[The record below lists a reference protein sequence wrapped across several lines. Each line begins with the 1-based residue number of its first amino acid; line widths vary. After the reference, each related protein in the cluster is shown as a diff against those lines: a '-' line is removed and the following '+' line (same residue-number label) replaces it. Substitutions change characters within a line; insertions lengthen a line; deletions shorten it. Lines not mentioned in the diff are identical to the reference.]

1 MIAWAIEAV
10 VASTALML
18 LVMVL
23 RRPVAEHFGAQ
34 AAYALWALPALRM
47 VLPPLTLGLGVSAP
61 MLAVEPVSG
70 SISDV
75 VRSSIVAGGTTSHAA
90 AVIPVSNSLGSAGW
104 IALAVLIW
112 LVGAGLFLIGHVWGY
127 RRFRAHLLSGA
138 TVMGEAAPG
147 VALLASPRASGPMAF
162 GLRQRLIVFP
172 ADASDRFDSDEH
184 ALALA
189 HELAHHRRGDLL
201 ANAFALLVVALHWWN
216 PVAWAAYRLFR
227 ADQEV
232 ACDAQVVAE
241 ARRRGLGQA
250 YGRTLI
256 KAATNREFAIACHL
270 TSVETLKRRLAMLAK
285 ATPSS
290 GRRRLGLLLIG
301 GTTLGGLALTASG
314 QGVAA
319 DMGSKVAHAL
329 PAQSVGHVLSRTL
342 APVARLAPVASVRS
356 VALPTSVAAPA
367 EVPVL
372 PAAPEQD
379 AGQTDV
385 AWAPPTPPAPPVAP
399 VPPTPP
405 TPPRFDVAQARAAAA
420 QAREQARQHQAEWAA
435 AQAERAKAL
444 AEAEAER
451 ARLRIDMART
461 SADRSAAL
469 AQARAS
475 QAHALAAV
483 HAANIPT
490 VVVTQD
496 CKDVSRSGVSEVHS
510 VEHGGR
516 TTVSI
521 RACGDA
527 IARNARAQAIAG
539 IREARQD
546 IMNDQS
552 MSHEVRMKVLTDL
565 DRQIARLRSRQD

>member
-1 MIAWAIEAV
+1 MIAWAVEAV

-47 VLPPLTLGLGVSAP
+47 VLPPMTIGLGTSAP

-75 VRSSIVAGGTTSHAA
+75 VHTSIVTGGGAARAA
-90 AVIPVSNSLGSAGW
+90 AVIPASEGIGSAGW

-112 LVGAGLFLIGHVWGY
+112 LAGAGLFLIGHFWGY

-138 TVMGEAAPG
+138 MAMGEAAPG
-147 VALLASPRASGPMAF
+147 VALIASPRANGPMAF
-162 GLRQRLIVFP
+162 GLRQRMIVFP
-172 ADASDRFDSDEH
+172 ADASDRFDSEEH

-189 HELAHHRRGDLL
+189 HELAHHRRGDLV

-285 ATPSS
+285 AAPSS
-290 GRRRLGLLLIG
+290 RRRRLGLLLIG
-301 GTTLGGLALTASG
+301 GTTLGGLGLTASG

-319 DMGSKVAHAL
+319 DMGDKVAQAL
-329 PAQSVGHVLSRTL
+329 PTQSIGNVLTRTL

-356 VALPTSVAAPA
+356 VEVPHSLAAPA
-367 EVPVL
+367 EVR
-372 PAAPEQD
+372 AAPASPEQVSR
-379 AGQTDV
+379 QTDV
-385 AWAPPTPPAPPVAP
+385 AWAPPTPPAPPAAP

-405 TPPRFDVAQARAAAA
+405 TPPSFDLAQARAAAA
-420 QAREQARQHQAEWAA
+420 QAREQARQHQVEWAA
-435 AQAERAKAL
+435 GQAERARAL

-451 ARLRIDMART
+451 ARLRAELART

-475 QAHALAAV
+475 QAQALAAV
-483 HAANIPT
+483 HAANIPA
-490 VVVTQD
+490 VIVTRD
-496 CKDVSRSGVSEVHS
+496 CKDGARSGVSEVNS
-510 VEHGGR
+510 VEQNGH

-539 IREARQD
+539 IREARHD

>member
-1 MIAWAIEAV
+1 MIAWAVEAV

-18 LVMVL
+18 LVMIL

-47 VLPPLTLGLGVSAP
+47 VLPPMTIGLGASAP

-70 SISDV
+70 SISDLV
-75 VRSSIVAGGTTSHAA
+75 HKSIVTGSTTAHAA
-90 AVIPVSNSLGSAGW
+90 AVISTSDNLGSAGW
-104 IALAVLIW
+104 IAVAVLIW

-127 RRFRAHLLSGA
+127 RRFRAHLLAGA
-138 TVMGEAAPG
+138 TAMGEVAPG
-147 VALLASPRASGPMAF
+147 VALLASPSATGPMAF

-172 ADASDRFDSDEH
+172 ADATNRFDSDEH

-189 HELAHHRRGDLL
+189 HELAHHRRGDLV

-285 ATPSS
+285 AAPSS
-290 GRRRLGLLLIG
+290 RRRRLGLALIG

-319 DMGSKVAHAL
+319 DMGDKVAQAL
-329 PAQSVGHVLSRTL
+329 PTQSVSQVLTRTL
-342 APVARLAPVASVRS
+342 APVARLAPIEAVRS
-356 VALPTSVAAPA
+356 VALPRSLAAGA
-367 EVPVL
+367 EVPAVPSAPVEVL
-372 PAAPEQD
+372 AHV
-379 AGQTDV
+379 DV
-385 AWAPPTPPAPPVAP
+385 APPSPPAPPAP
-399 VPPTPP
+399 PSLTA
-405 TPPRFDVAQARAAAA
+405 AQARDYARAAA
-420 QAREQARQHQAEWAA
+420 RQAEWEA
-435 AQAERAKAL
+435 AQAERAQDR
-444 AEAEAER
+444 AEAQAERERERAEEQAEWQEARAER
-451 ARLRIDMART
+451 ARERAQ
-461 SADRSAAL
+461 ADAERAAAL
-469 AQARAS
+469 AERAAAR
-475 QAHALAAV
+475 
-483 HAANIPT
+483 IPT
-490 VVVTQD
+490 I
-496 CKDVSRSGVSEVHS
+496 
-510 VEHGGR
+510 
-516 TTVSI
+516 TVSQKCAEGQKQAVREVRGQDRNG
-521 RACGDA
+521 RATIAMTVCGSE

-539 IREARQD
+539 IQQARADIASDMSMPHDTRRE
-546 IMNDQS
+546 I
-552 MSHEVRMKVLTDL
+552 LTDL
-565 DRQIARLRSRQD
+565 DKQIARLRADRN

>member
-1 MIAWAIEAV
+1 MIAWAVEAV

-18 LVMVL
+18 LVMIL

-47 VLPPLTLGLGVSAP
+47 VLPPLTIGLGTSAP

-70 SISDV
+70 SISDIV
-75 VRSSIVAGGTTSHAA
+75 HSSIVAGGASAHAA
-90 AVIPVSNSLGSAGW
+90 AVVPMSDGLGSAGW
-104 IALAVLIW
+104 IALVVLIW
-112 LVGAGLFLIGHVWGY
+112 LAGAGLFLIGHVWGY
-127 RRFRAHLLSGA
+127 RRFRAHLLAGA
-138 TVMGEAAPG
+138 TAMGEVAPG
-147 VALLASPRASGPMAF
+147 VALLASPRATGPMAF

-172 ADASDRFDSDEH
+172 ADASNRFDSDEH

-189 HELAHHRRGDLL
+189 HELAHHRRGDLV

-285 ATPSS
+285 AAPSTS
-290 GRRRLGLLLIG
+290 RRRLGLALIG

-319 DMGSKVAHAL
+319 DMGSKVSAAL
-329 PAQSVGHVLSRTL
+329 PTQSVGQALTRTL
-342 APVARLAPVASVRS
+342 APVARLAPLASVRNVEVPQS
-356 VALPTSVAAPA
+356 IAAPA
-367 EVPVL
+367 EVPVV
-372 PAAPEQD
+372 PAAPEQP
-379 AGQTDV
+379 V
-385 AWAPPTPPAPPVAP
+385 AQADLTPPTPPAPPSPPAP
-399 VPPTPP
+399 PEPPM
-405 TPPRFDVAQARAAAA
+405 PPRIAAA
-420 QAREQARQHQAEWAA
+420 QASAQAGQREAEWAA
-435 AQAERAKAL
+435 AQAERARAL
-444 AEAEAER
+444 AEAEAGR
-451 ARLRIDMART
+451 ARLRIDMARK
-461 SADRSAAL
+461 SADRGAAF

-475 QAHALAAV
+475 QAQALAAV
-483 HAANIPT
+483 HAANIPA

-496 CKDVSRSGVSEVHS
+496 CKDGARSGVSEVHS
-510 VEHGGR
+510 VEHNGR

-539 IREARQD
+539 ISEARHD

-552 MSHEVRMKVLTDL
+552 ISHEVRMKVLSDL

>member
-1 MIAWAIEAV
+1 MIAWAVEAV

-18 LVMVL
+18 LVMIL

-47 VLPPLTLGLGVSAP
+47 VLPPMTIGLGASAP

-75 VRSSIVAGGTTSHAA
+75 VRNSIVTGSGAAHAA
-90 AVIPVSNSLGSAGW
+90 AVVPASDNLGSAGW
-104 IALAVLIW
+104 MAVAVLIW
-112 LVGAGLFLIGHVWGY
+112 LVGAGLFLLGHVWGY

-138 TVMGEAAPG
+138 TAMGEVAPG
-147 VALLASPRASGPMAF
+147 VALLASPSATGPMAF

-172 ADASDRFDSDEH
+172 ADASNRFDSDEH

-189 HELAHHRRGDLL
+189 HELAHHRRGDLV

-285 ATPSS
+285 AAPSS
-290 GRRRLGLLLIG
+290 RRRRLGLALIG

-319 DMGSKVAHAL
+319 DMGSKVSAAL
-329 PAQSVGHVLSRTL
+329 PTQSVSQVLTRTL
-342 APVARLAPVASVRS
+342 APVARLAPVAPVRS
-356 VALPTSVAAPA
+356 VEVLQSIAAPA
-367 EVPVL
+367 EVPVV
-372 PAAPEQD
+372 PTPPEQP
-379 AGQTDV
+379 V
-385 AWAPPTPPAPPVAP
+385 APAQPAFNTPPLPPAPPE
-399 VPPTPP
+399 PP
-405 TPPRFDVAQARAAAA
+405 TPPRFDIAQARAAAA
-420 QAREQARQHQAEWAA
+420 QARAQAGQREAEWAS
-435 AQAERAKAL
+435 AQAERARAL

-451 ARLRIDMART
+451 ARLRIDMARK

-475 QAHALAAV
+475 QAQALAAV

-496 CKDVSRSGVSEVHS
+496 CKDGVRSGVSEVHS
-510 VEHGGR
+510 VEHNGR

-539 IREARQD
+539 ISEARHD

-552 MSHEVRMKVLTDL
+552 LSHEVRMKVLTDL